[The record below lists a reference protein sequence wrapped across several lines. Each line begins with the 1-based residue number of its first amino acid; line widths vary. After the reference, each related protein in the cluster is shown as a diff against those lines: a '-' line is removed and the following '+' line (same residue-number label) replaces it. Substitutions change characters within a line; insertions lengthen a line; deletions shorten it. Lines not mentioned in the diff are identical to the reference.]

1 MLTDKHIYVFFF
13 KEGIVVDKRNATSSW
28 SGYLHQGQVGLCVAL
43 KEINRLLNSNEVIDD
58 WFVIF
63 ENAEDFDVQNVAG
76 VFSRHQVK
84 AYKDAKHPNA
94 VKDVLTTQEYTDNKL
109 TAKGFQFRKL
119 EGGVLTNVEV
129 NYDSRYLH
137 VITEIEGFHLGEK
150 DFNDKYPKAT
160 WISNLHNIKLYEY
173 AVGILYCPLVTEGN
187 STLENYCLL
196 EIQKYLQN
204 IGHHEAQEREY
215 QRQIYYCLVNQLDI
229 QIKKRHIDKV
239 DTYPKLFFSDIV
251 QLLNKN
257 PNQKTYFIGACK
269 KTLATIVNDYISDI
283 DENVGG
289 LDEHIAARLQIHSS
303 EIYHLE
309 NEAFIQFLRDINPNE
324 NSVGEFTSIHDVI
337 SLVKKDNFRTVFLNC
352 LYQISG
358 STYNLMERGYQKEGG
373 YILSLIVDD
382 HLLVKSL
389 KKKISENSMLTE
401 ALFDKSFLINK
412 EISEPENIT
421 TSESFESLNW
431 GNRAKVSDR
440 FDKSNMKL
448 INVNDAVSKLN

>member
-1 MLTDKHIYVFFF
+1 
-13 KEGIVVDKRNATSSW
+13 
-28 SGYLHQGQVGLCVAL
+28 
-43 KEINRLLNSNEVIDD
+43 
-58 WFVIF
+58 
-63 ENAEDFDVQNVAG
+63 
-76 VFSRHQVK
+76 
-84 AYKDAKHPNA
+84 
-94 VKDVLTTQEYTDNKL
+94 
-109 TAKGFQFRKL
+109 
-119 EGGVLTNVEV
+119 
-129 NYDSRYLH
+129 
-137 VITEIEGFHLGEK
+137 
-150 DFNDKYPKAT
+150 
-160 WISNLHNIKLYEY
+160 
-173 AVGILYCPLVTEGN
+173 
-187 STLENYCLL
+187 
-196 EIQKYLQN
+196 
-204 IGHHEAQEREY
+204 
-215 QRQIYYCLVNQLDI
+215 
-229 QIKKRHIDKV
+229 
-239 DTYPKLFFSDIV
+239 
-251 QLLNKN
+251 
-257 PNQKTYFIGACK
+257 
-269 KTLATIVNDYISDI
+269 
-283 DENVGG
+283 